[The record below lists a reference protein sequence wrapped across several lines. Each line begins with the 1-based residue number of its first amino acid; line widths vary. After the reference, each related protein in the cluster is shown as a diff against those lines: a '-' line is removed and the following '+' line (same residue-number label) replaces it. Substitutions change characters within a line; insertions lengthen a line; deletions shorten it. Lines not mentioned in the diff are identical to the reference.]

1 MPARRHRV
9 SMRSIGNPTP
19 PTFVFV
25 HGFIGFV
32 HIPMLPNVTYFRGLE
47 PALRRWQVPCMF
59 PAVPNAGTVEARAK
73 ALAQALKSLGNRP
86 VVLVGASMGGL
97 DARYLT
103 SRLQEG
109 APVRAVVSVGTPH
122 RGSPV
127 ADWALAGELPVPRFL
142 LRRWCPAIEDLRPE
156 TCEQRNDETADR
168 PDVTYLSC
176 AGMRPPSHLPWPLA
190 DYARRMQPQHGD
202 NDGLVSV
209 TSARWGRFLGIHQAD
224 HVELI
229 GWRLPRWA
237 WTNSRPFDH
246 LRLYRNLISQAL
258 ATPDAPGLD
267 DVQGG

>member
-25 HGFIGFV
+25 HGFLGFV
-32 HIPMLPNVTYFRGLE
+32 RIPMLPNVTYFRRLE

-103 SRLQEG
+103 NRLQEG
-109 APVRAVVSVGTPH
+109 ERVRAVVSVGTPH

-190 DYARRMQPQHGD
+190 DYARRMQPTHGD
-202 NDGLVSV
+202 NDGLVPV
-209 TSARWGRFLGIHQAD
+209 TSARWGRFLGVHQAD

-237 WTNSRPFDH
+237 WTKSRPFDH

-258 ATPDAPGLD
+258 AASGAPILD
-267 DVQGG
+267 DVQGD